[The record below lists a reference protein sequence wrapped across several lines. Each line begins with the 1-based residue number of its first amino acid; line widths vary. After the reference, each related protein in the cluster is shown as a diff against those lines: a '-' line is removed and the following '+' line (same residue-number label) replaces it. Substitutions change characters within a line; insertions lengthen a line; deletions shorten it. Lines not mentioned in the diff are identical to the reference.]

1 MVHVAGRSG
10 IAVVV
15 ALAFSGPALAADMA
29 SDLMTSP
36 LPTSG
41 WIVSLKLNG
50 IVEPEFLGSDDYS
63 GIGFPSFSF
72 RKAGTPEGFAA
83 ADDGV
88 DFSLFGNEYFSVG
101 PVGRYASGRYNG
113 ASRELRGLDSIGWTV
128 QLGAYGEVWPTE
140 WLRGRLEVRH
150 GLNGD
155 TGFVADL
162 AGDVVVRPGQWT
174 LAIGPRMT
182 LGDEQY
188 MDTYFG
194 VTKGAAARNG
204 RVSAYSPGG
213 GVVSV
218 GALAGAGYQWN
229 ERWTTAGYARYDR
242 LVGSAADSPIV
253 KKLGSADQFTFGVTV
268 GYSFGVDGF

>member
-1 MVHVAGRSG
+1 MAVGGAGRLG
-10 IAVVV
+10 IAGAM
-15 ALAFSGPALAADMA
+15 ALALAGPAAAADMA
-29 SDLMTSP
+29 ELMTSP

-41 WIVSLKLNG
+41 WIISLKLNG
-50 IVEPEFLGSDDYS
+50 IIEPEFLGSDDYS
-63 GIGFPSFSF
+63 GIGYPSFSF

-83 ADDGV
+83 ADDGI
-88 DFSLFGNEYFSVG
+88 DLSLFGNEYFSVG

-113 ASRELRGLDSIGWTV
+113 SSRELKGLDSIPWTV

-150 GLNGD
+150 GLNGN
-155 TGFVADL
+155 TGFVADV
-162 AGDVVVRPGQWT
+162 AADFVARPGPWT
-174 LAIGPRMT
+174 FSVGPRMT
-182 LGDEQY
+182 LGDGQY

-194 VTKGAAARNG
+194 VTRAEANRNG
-204 RVSAYSPGG
+204 RVGAYDPGG
-213 GVVSV
+213 GIVAV

-242 LVGSAADSPIV
+242 LVGNAADSPIV
-253 KKLGSADQFTFGVTV
+253 KKLGSPDQLTVGVTV